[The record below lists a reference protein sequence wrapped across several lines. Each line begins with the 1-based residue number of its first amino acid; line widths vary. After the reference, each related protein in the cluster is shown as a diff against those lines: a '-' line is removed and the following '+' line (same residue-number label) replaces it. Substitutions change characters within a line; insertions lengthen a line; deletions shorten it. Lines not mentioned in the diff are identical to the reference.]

1 MSGILKYLMT
11 VQQGKT
17 AKEWYPVLLVLPARW
32 PLTLLPSLHPSSTL
46 SVKTPGKSRKKCPP
60 PSLSPRRRRSS
71 DASAKGSGTSLL
83 SRSSPGAV
91 LRPCCRKTADWPPG
105 GAQGLMNLL
114 HTRSDQVPGCSERIQ
129 VPMVGA
135 SYELC
140 LCHHRTQSARLGK
153 QRAPTEVG
161 QWPLTPV

>member
-60 PSLSPRRRRSS
+60 PPHLFPL
-71 DASAKGSGTSLL
+71 AA
-83 SRSSPGAV
+83 
-91 LRPCCRKTADWPPG
+91 G
-105 GAQGLMNLL
+105 GAQMHLLRALGLHSCPEVAQEPSSGPAAGRRQTGL
-114 HTRSDQVPGCSERIQ
+114 QG
-129 VPMVGA
+129 
-135 SYELC
+135 EL
-140 LCHHRTQSARLGK
+140 R
-153 QRAPTEVG
+153 V
-161 QWPLTPV
+161 